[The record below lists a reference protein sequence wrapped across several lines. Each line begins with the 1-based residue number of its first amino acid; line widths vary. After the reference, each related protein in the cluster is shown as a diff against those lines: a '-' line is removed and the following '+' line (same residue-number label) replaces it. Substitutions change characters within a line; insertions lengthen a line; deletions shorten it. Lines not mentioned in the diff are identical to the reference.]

1 MRSAARASAVIFETA
16 SKVKRHSMLWMV
28 RRGCHGVTLFELL
41 LVLSILALVT
51 AVTVPMLL
59 RSPTAEL
66 RAHAQ
71 AIAAGLRRTRDLALT
86 YNRPTVFVVDVNA
99 RRFAMGGGRPP
110 YQLPNSIDLVLY
122 TARSELSHDGTGAI
136 RFFPDGSSTGGR
148 ITLET
153 QKRHYLV
160 DVEWLT
166 GRIRIL
172 DNATHQP

>member
-1 MRSAARASAVIFETA
+1 MRRRAC
-16 SKVKRHSMLWMV
+16 R
-28 RRGCHGVTLFELL
+28 GVTLFELL
-41 LVLSILALVT
+41 LVLSILALIIT
-51 AVTVPMLL
+51 FTVPMLL
-59 RSPTAEL
+59 RSPSAEL

-86 YNRPTVFVVDVNA
+86 HNRPTAFVVDVNA

-110 YQLPNSIDLVLY
+110 YQLPNSVNLVLY
-122 TARSELSHDGTGAI
+122 TARSELRHESKGAI

-153 QKRHYLV
+153 EKRRYLV

-166 GRIRIL
+166 GRVRIF
-172 DNATHQP
+172 DQAAPQP

>member
-1 MRSAARASAVIFETA
+1 
-16 SKVKRHSMLWMV
+16 MLWMV

>member
-1 MRSAARASAVIFETA
+1 MGKRA
-16 SKVKRHSMLWMV
+16 
-28 RRGCHGVTLFELL
+28 CQGVTLFELL

-51 AVTVPMLL
+51 AVTVPMLV

-71 AIAAGLRRTRDLALT
+71 AIAAGLRSTRDVALT
-86 YNRPTVFVVDVNA
+86 YNRPTAFVVDVKA
-99 RRFAMGGGRPP
+99 RQVAMGQGRPP
-110 YQLPNSIDLVLY
+110 YQLPKSIDLVLY
-122 TARSELSHDGTGAI
+122 TARSELRRESIGAI

-148 ITLET
+148 ITLKTER
-153 QKRHYLV
+153 RHYLV

-172 DNATHQP
+172 DQTAPLK